1 MQQISDPRQNPMSTG
16 DAAIPATSFVGRLT
30 SLRALTGYFLKLGT
44 IGFGG
49 PVALVGFMH
58 RDLVER
64 RNWITEDTYKLSLAL
79 AQIMPG
85 PLAAQT
91 AIAIGYFEGGILG
104 ATLVGLAFILP
115 SFLMVVAISL
125 AYVAY
130 GGLWWMQ
137 ALFYAIGATVIAI
150 IAIAAYKLSRSTNKR
165 DPLLWGIFIAL
176 TVVTVWAQAE
186 LAEFFI
192 LAGLAVLF
200 VRAWPGWKVG
210 SLMATAGVLLGAT
223 IWLFEAWVRQAGT
236 AADSQHILTQIL
248 LFFTKAGAFVFGSG
262 LAIIPFLQQ
271 GVVQQFAWLNEHQ
284 FLDAVAVAMITPG
297 PVVITVAFIGF
308 LVAGLAGAVMASIGI
323 FLPVYLF
330 TIIPAPWFKRH
341 RNNPQLKAFVD
352 GATAAATGAI
362 TGAVLVL
369 ASRAISDLPTAV
381 IALISLAVLWRYK
394 VSEPVIVTIS
404 GVVGLIVWPLLRAG

>member
-1 MQQISDPRQNPMSTG
+1 MAILNPELAEASVPSTIG
-16 DAAIPATSFVGRLT
+16 LWP
-30 SLRALTGYFLKLGT
+30 LTGYFAKLGT

-58 RDLVER
+58 RDLVEKR
-64 RNWITEDTYKLSLAL
+64 RWITEDTYKLSLAL

-104 ATLVGLAFILP
+104 ATLVGLSFVLP

-125 AYVAY
+125 LYVAY

-137 ALFYAIGATVIAI
+137 ALFYGIGATVIAI
-150 IAIAAYKLSRSTNKR
+150 IAIAAYKLSRSSNKV
-165 DPLLWGIFIAL
+165 DPVLWAIFAVL

-192 LAGLAVLF
+192 VSGLVALF
-200 VRAWPGWKVG
+200 VRAWPGWKRGLLIALSGAALGLVILLMEKWMVQSGGAAG
-210 SLMATAGVLLGAT
+210 SKDVL
-223 IWLFEAWVRQAGT
+223 V
-236 AADSQHILTQIL
+236 QIL

-262 LAIIPFLQQ
+262 LAIVPFLQQ
-271 GVVQQFAWLNEHQ
+271 GVVQQFGWLNEHQ

-297 PVVITVAFIGF
+297 PVVITVAFIGY
-308 LVAGLAGAVMASIGI
+308 LVAGLAGSIMAAIGI

-341 RNNPQLKAFVD
+341 RDNPQLKAFVN

-362 TGAVLVL
+362 TGAVIVL
-369 ASRAISDLPTAV
+369 GARAITDLPTAV
-381 IALISLAVLWRYK
+381 IALISLGVLWRYK
-394 VSEPVIVTIS
+394 ISEPIIVTIS
-404 GVVGLIVWPLLRAG
+404 GLVGLILWPLLRGG